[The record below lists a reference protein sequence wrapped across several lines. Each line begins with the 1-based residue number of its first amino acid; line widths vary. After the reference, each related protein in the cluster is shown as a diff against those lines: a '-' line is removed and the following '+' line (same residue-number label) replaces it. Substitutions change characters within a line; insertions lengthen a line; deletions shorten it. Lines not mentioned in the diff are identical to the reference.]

1 MSGGQAVKPAQPG
14 HGALAARILPSGL
27 VLPRRARYVVERN
40 AIVYRRIWMVILS
53 GFFEP
58 LFYLFA
64 IGIGVGRL
72 VGEVDGTG
80 VDFATFVAPGLL
92 AASAM
97 NGAVYE
103 STMNIFGKLKWG
115 KVYDAILATP
125 VDTLDVAVGEIAWSQ
140 VRGLV
145 YACGFLVVMVVMGL
159 TASPLALLAVPAAVL
174 IGFAFGA
181 VGMAA
186 TTFMRSWQ
194 DFGKVQLVILPLFLF
209 SAVFFPAEVL
219 PEPVRP
225 LLLLSPLYHGVELV
239 RALVLGLP
247 SLATL
252 GHAAF
257 LLVMGTVG
265 AVVAARRFDGL
276 LRT

>member
-1 MSGGQAVKPAQPG
+1 MTGGST
-14 HGALAARILPSGL
+14 ALTARILPPAL
-27 VLPRRARYVVERN
+27 LPRRARYIVERN
-40 AIVYRRIWMVILS
+40 ALVYRRIWMVILS

-64 IGIGVGRL
+64 IGIGVGGL
-72 VGEVDGTG
+72 VGDVGG
-80 VDFATFVAPGLL
+80 VDYASFVAPGLL

-125 VDTLDVAVGEIAWSQ
+125 VDTLDVAVGEIAWGQ
-140 VRGLV
+140 VRGLL
-145 YACGFLVVMVVMGL
+145 YAGAFLVVMTLMGL
-159 TASPLALLAVPAAVL
+159 VTSPLAVLVVPAAVL

-194 DFGKVQLVILPLFLF
+194 DFEKIQLVILPLFLF
-209 SAVFFPAEVL
+209 SAVFFPPSVY
-219 PEPVRP
+219 PEAVRP

-239 RALVLGLP
+239 RALVLGTP
-247 SLATL
+247 GLATL
-252 GHAAF
+252 GHMLF
-257 LLVMGTVG
+257 LLIMGVAG
-265 AVVAARRFDGL
+265 ALVAARRFDGL

>member
-1 MSGGQAVKPAQPG
+1 MRAPA
-14 HGALAARILPSGL
+14 AARIAPGPLVWPS
-27 VLPRRARYVVERN
+27 RARYIIERN
-40 AIVYRRIWMVILS
+40 AMVYRRIWMVILS

-58 LFYLFA
+58 LFFLFA

-72 VGEVDGTG
+72 VGEVGGTG
-80 VDFATFVAPGLL
+80 LTYAAFVAPGLL

-103 STMNIFGKLKWG
+103 STMNIYGKLKWG
-115 KVYDAILATP
+115 RVYDAILATP
-125 VDTLDVAVGEIAWSQ
+125 VDPLDIAVGEIAWSQ
-140 VRGLV
+140 VRGLI
-145 YACGFLVVMVVMGL
+145 YAAGFLAVMAVMGL
-159 TASPLALLAVPAAVL
+159 VTSPLALFALPAALL

-194 DFGKVQLVILPLFLF
+194 DFEKVQLVILPLFLL
-209 SAVFFPAEVL
+209 SAVFFPAEVY
-219 PEPVRP
+219 PAGVRP

-239 RALVLGLP
+239 RALVVGEP
-247 SLATL
+247 GLATL
-252 GHAAF
+252 GHVAF
-257 LLVMGTVG
+257 LAAMGVAG
-265 AVVAARRFDGL
+265 SLVAARRFDGL

>member
-1 MSGGQAVKPAQPG
+1 M
-14 HGALAARILPSGL
+14 
-27 VLPRRARYVVERN
+27 ERN
-40 AIVYRRIWMVILS
+40 ALVYRRIWLVILS

-72 VGEVDGTG
+72 VGDVGGPG
-80 VDFATFVAPGLL
+80 VDFAMFVAPGLL

-125 VDTLDVAVGEIAWSQ
+125 VDTLDVAVGEILWSQ
-140 VRGLV
+140 VRGLL
-145 YACGFLVVMVVMGL
+145 YASGFLVVMLGMGL
-159 TASPLALLAVPAAVL
+159 VASPLAVLALPAAAL

-194 DFGKVQLVILPLFLF
+194 DFEKVQLVVLPLFLF
-209 SAVFFPAEVL
+209 SGVFFPVTVFPDAVQ
-219 PEPVRP
+219 P

-239 RALVLGLP
+239 RALTLGTP

-257 LLVMGTVG
+257 LAVMGAAG

>member
-1 MSGGQAVKPAQPG
+1 LSR
-14 HGALAARILPSGL
+14 GATSARTGVAARIVPVGL
-27 VLPRRARYVVERN
+27 VLPTRARYLVERN
-40 AIVYRRIWMVILS
+40 ALVYRRIWLIIFS

-72 VGEVDGTG
+72 VGELGEG
-80 VDFATFVAPGLL
+80 VDYAAFVAPGLL

-140 VRGLV
+140 VRGLL
-145 YACGFLVVMVVMGL
+145 YATAFLVVMTLMGL
-159 TASPLALLAVPAAVL
+159 VASPLAVLVIPAAML

-186 TTFMRSWQ
+186 TTYMRSWQ
-194 DFGKVQLVILPLFLF
+194 DFEKVQLVVLPLFLF
-209 SAVFFPAEVL
+209 SAVFFPASVY

-225 LLLLSPLYHGVELV
+225 LLVLSPLYHGVELV
-239 RALVLGLP
+239 RALVLGTP
-247 SLATL
+247 GLATL
-252 GHAAF
+252 GHTLF
-257 LLVMGTVG
+257 LAVMGVAG
-265 AVVAARRFDGL
+265 ALVAARRFDGL

>member
-1 MSGGQAVKPAQPG
+1 MTGGST
-14 HGALAARILPSGL
+14 ALTARILPPAL
-27 VLPRRARYVVERN
+27 LPRRARYIVERN
-40 AIVYRRIWMVILS
+40 ALVYRRIWMVILS

-72 VGEVDGTG
+72 VGEVAGEG
-80 VDFATFVAPGLL
+80 VGYATFVAPGLL

-140 VRGLV
+140 VRGLL
-145 YACGFLVVMVVMGL
+145 YAAGFLAVMAGMGL
-159 TASPLALLAVPAAVL
+159 IASPLAVLVIPAAVL

-194 DFGKVQLVILPLFLF
+194 DFEKVQLVVLPLFLF
-209 SAVFFPAEVL
+209 SAVFFPADVY
-219 PEPVRP
+219 PEAVRP

-239 RALVLGLP
+239 RSLVLGTP
-247 SLATL
+247 GLATL
-252 GHAAF
+252 GHVAF
-257 LLVMGTVG
+257 LVVMGVAG
-265 AVVAARRFDGL
+265 ALVAARRFDGL